1 MTAGVRDERGQPF
14 EVESVDQDG
23 VRVIHAHGEIDIAT
37 APELAGHLHEAGGAA
52 PAVVVD
58 LCDVAF
64 MDSTGISTLLE
75 ARRQFLEGG
84 IGLALACAPDSASAR
99 VLGVAGVDRV
109 FEIHEDRASA
119 IAALKDDAS

>member
-37 APELAGHLHEAGGAA
+37 APELAGHLHEANGTAT
-52 PAVVVD
+52 AVVIDLSGVD
-58 LCDVAF
+58 F

-75 ARRQFLEGG
+75 ARRQFLEAG
-84 IGLALACAPDSASAR
+84 IGLALACPPDGAPSR
-99 VLGVAGVDRV
+99 VLSVAGVDRV
-109 FEIHEDRASA
+109 FETHEDRSSA
-119 IAALKDDAS
+119 IAALKG